1 MVNRSISV
9 DINRSKEWRCRRLYG
24 SEFMVID
31 VFPFRAIVLQ
41 CLLLTVAIAI
51 EAYVLFRLL
60 RTADDQ
66 LFPPKQCIQ
75 YAMVMN
81 LLSTVLGWF
90 TVFTFFNLQ
99 TSLPFGWARGLETAL
114 LDAIFF
120 NQFSTQS
127 LTFLIVAGFITF
139 FASFVVKQVGL
150 WGLRWL
156 LQSEFPQISKE
167 SDSEKD
173 KFSIDGIRDLRK
185 EPREDQLNIS
195 AVLFANAWSY
205 SAILAILLIF
215 II

>member
-1 MVNRSISV
+1 
-9 DINRSKEWRCRRLYG
+9 
-24 SEFMVID
+24 MVID

-41 CLLLTVAIAI
+41 CLLLTVAIAV
-51 EAYVLFRLL
+51 EAYVLFRML

-66 LFPPKQCIQ
+66 PFPPKQCIQ

-99 TSLPFGWARGLETAL
+99 TSLPFDWARGLETAL

-139 FASFVVKQVGL
+139 FASFFVKQVGL

-185 EPREDQLNIS
+185 DPREDQLNIS